1 MSTNLA
7 ELCQRVLHAQ
17 CETNTHQAA
26 LRTPFHSCRVPPISI
41 IDYIHRIHKYGK
53 CSPECFII
61 ALIYIERF
69 QQKTQTALTY
79 FNAYRLILI
88 AVMVA
93 AKFRDDVYFS
103 NGYYGNIGGIP
114 RDEVNALEVLFL
126 STIEWGLWVE
136 PRVYWK
142 HLERCCRV
150 VQRF

>member
-1 MSTNLA
+1 MTNLA
-7 ELCQRVLHAQ
+7 DLCQRVVHAQ
-17 CETNTHQAA
+17 CETNTHPSIVP
-26 LRTPFHSCRVPPISI
+26 LRTPFHSCRIPPISI
-41 IDYIHRIHKYGK
+41 VDYVQRISKYSK

-69 QQKTQTALTY
+69 QKQTRNALTY
-79 FNAYRLILI
+79 YDAYRMILI

-126 STIEWGLWVE
+126 STIGWDLWVE
-136 PRVYWK
+136 PRVYWRY
-142 HLERCCRV
+142 LERCCRA
-150 VQRF
+150 VQI